1 MPQRSA
7 LLVLGLGIVAAC
19 NGAAK
24 VAMDAGGDG
33 PTADGPT
40 TDAGSE
46 AEAGLIDGQP
56 SDASGDTL
64 SEAAAAYCAMYL
76 DASDPASACGA
87 KNCCSPL
94 FTCQISQ
101 QCQDFYQCEVD
112 TPLDAAPPD
121 SGDPVDWIEQ
131 YCKGQD
137 PEGYAQ
143 ASALA
148 TCTFDYCG
156 DSGLGM

>member
-64 SEAAAAYCAMYL
+64 SVDFARPSRNAV
-76 DASDPASACGA
+76 SWGVSACMGRLSRETA
-87 KNCCSPL
+87 RSTGRFWNSGH
-94 FTCQISQ
+94 TCRVWI
-101 QCQDFYQCEVD
+101 
-112 TPLDAAPPD
+112 AA
-121 SGDPVDWIEQ
+121 
-131 YCKGQD
+131 
-137 PEGYAQ
+137 
-143 ASALA
+143 
-148 TCTFDYCG
+148 
-156 DSGLGM
+156 